1 MSGGLC
7 WLLAVIPWFFLLWL
21 LHPPVGQLGLELH
34 DDLKI
39 PRTAKDQ
46 SPVHSTFQIVGKCVL
61 MSYWLKKITQLRWR
75 WVYRLYLLAGEIE
88 FLPILPSITEPQD
101 GKEAHWGF

>member
-1 MSGGLC
+1 MASLMSGGLC

-46 SPVHSTFQIVGKCVL
+46 SPVHKHFSNCWKMCVNVLLVKENHTVKMEVG
-61 MSYWLKKITQLRWR
+61 I
-75 WVYRLYLLAGEIE
+75 
-88 FLPILPSITEPQD
+88 
-101 GKEAHWGF
+101 